1 VEKLSGVFLVL
12 MESGVE
18 TTGSSDWV
26 DIFNALSANDRCFC
40 SPANRNDMAVFTSTQ
55 NHIFM
60 PFSQAV
66 VPEIWKIIAIW
77 LAANA
82 QRSLRLKIGEAE
94 FEASSLVE
102 IIDLLNRAL
111 LIYNLNYEFNDN

>member
-1 VEKLSGVFLVL
+1 
-12 MESGVE
+12 
-18 TTGSSDWV
+18 
-26 DIFNALSANDRCFC
+26 
-40 SPANRNDMAVFTSTQ
+40 MAVFTSTQ